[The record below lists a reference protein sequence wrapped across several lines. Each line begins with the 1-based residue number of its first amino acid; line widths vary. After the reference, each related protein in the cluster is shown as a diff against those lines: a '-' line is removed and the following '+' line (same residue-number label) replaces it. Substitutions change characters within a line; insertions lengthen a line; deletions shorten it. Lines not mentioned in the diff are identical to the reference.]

1 MNRFLAVDTASA
13 HLTALAVNGD
23 KVAERFIE
31 NCALKQSVMLMD
43 EVNSAMDEAALR
55 PSDCDFF
62 CAVTGPGSFTGIRIG
77 ISAAKGFALA
87 CGKPLM
93 PLTSFEL
100 VAYNV
105 TSGDF
110 FCRGGRGAR
119 AFLCLPLHGRRSLRT
134 CIYFART
141 ALFIWFARIRF

>member
-1 MNRFLAVDTASA
+1 MDGEKTAKFNKFLAVDTASS
-13 HLTALAVNGD
+13 HLTALAVNGE
-23 KVAERFIE
+23 KVVRRYIE
-31 NCALKQSVMLMD
+31 NCALKHSVLLMD
-43 EVNSAMDEAALR
+43 EVGAAMDGAFLS

-87 CGKPLM
+87 TGKPLM

-105 TSGDF
+105 NSDDF
-110 FCRGGRGAR
+110 YAVVD
-119 AFLCLPLHGRRSLRT
+119 A
-134 CIYFART
+134 A
-141 ALFIWFARIRF
+141 